1 VITADRSSSTRG
13 RWVPRAGKVGRHRT
27 IRTCPALLPG
37 ATPLSVDRFEFAFD
51 PRFRVPLRLLGVHP
65 GSCHVIVDDERFQ
78 ARYGPWKLV
87 TPIDNVADVAISR
100 GYRWFRAIGPRGSMK
115 DRGAT
120 FGTNAWAG
128 TCVSFREPVGAL
140 LGEGR
145 FEHPGLTVTVADPD
159 ALADAI
165 RRRLRPSGE
174 A

>member
-1 VITADRSSSTRG
+1 VPPAVRPRS
-13 RWVPRAGKVGRHRT
+13 P
-27 IRTCPALLPG
+27 
-37 ATPLSVDRFEFAFD
+37 PLSVDRFEFAFD

-65 GSCHVIVDDERFQ
+65 GSCHVVVDDERFQ

-87 TPIDNVADVAISR
+87 TPIDNVADVTVSG
-100 GYRWFRAIGPRGSMK
+100 GYRWFRVIGPRGSIK

-159 ALADAI
+159 ALADAV

>member
-1 VITADRSSSTRG
+1 VR
-13 RWVPRAGKVGRHRT
+13 
-27 IRTCPALLPG
+27 PAVSEEF
-37 ATPLSVDRFEFAFD
+37 PLSIDRFAFAFA
-51 PRFRVPLRLLGVHP
+51 PRFRVPLAVLGVRP
-65 GSCHVIVDDERFQ
+65 SNCEVVVDDDRFL
-78 ARYGPWKLV
+78 ARYGPWKLS
-87 TPIDNVADVAISR
+87 TPIDNIEEVNVTR

-128 TCVSFREPVGAL
+128 TCVSFRQPVGAL

-165 RRRLRPSGE
+165 RRRLTPSVEG
-174 A
+174 

>member
-1 VITADRSSSTRG
+1 VTT
-13 RWVPRAGKVGRHRT
+13 
-27 IRTCPALLPG
+27 
-37 ATPLSVDRFEFAFD
+37 DRFAFAFD
-51 PRFRVPLRLLGVHP
+51 PRFRAPLRLLGVHP
-65 GSCHVIVDDERFQ
+65 ARCEVVVDDDRFA
-78 ARYGPWKLV
+78 ARFGPWRLETPLSNVLDVQV
-87 TPIDNVADVAISR
+87 TR

-128 TCVSFREPVGAL
+128 TCVCFREPVGAL

-145 FEHPGLTVTVADPD
+145 FRHPALTVTVEDPD

-165 RRRLRPSGE
+165 RRRLPPE